1 MPIDLI
7 YLAIALLLAPA
18 LGEIAK
24 IRAKAS
30 KGFAWIAAAGALYLL
45 AAAFSVDLSIVGV
58 TAIQLSWGTA
68 IFSVIGLIAALI
80 GTVWV
85 VYSLATS

>member
-1 MPIDLI
+1 MADLV

-24 IRAKAS
+24 IRAKAD

-45 AAAFSVDLSIVGV
+45 AAAFSVDLGIVGV
-58 TAIQLSWGTA
+58 TAEQLAWGTA

-80 GTVWV
+80 GAIMV
-85 VYSLATS
+85 VLSLMK